1 MTERIFPHNPD
12 VERAIIA
19 AMVMDAEALQVGL
32 HRLSAMDFYS
42 PSHQKIFEAIQLL
55 ETEGSVVDLTLLS
68 ERLRMNGVLEQVGGV
83 PSLAGILQSAATSAN
98 IEYHIGILKEKSGYQ
113 EIIRQGTR
121 AVDRAFAEE
130 DKPSEIFLALSDS
143 LINVSLNGQA
153 EQMKPIGDYLGAV
166 LEEIELGRK
175 SKTFLYGVE
184 SGIVPLDYYIGGFP
198 AGDLSIIAARTG
210 IGKTVLA
217 NQIAENMTR
226 VGKRVCFFPLE
237 MNRKRMM
244 MRLLTQASGIS
255 TSHRGL
261 KYMTDEDYQRIVAAA
276 NNISD
281 FPLFYYDGTITL
293 SGLLSYVKLMHKRF
307 PIDAVIVDYLQLVG
321 VPVSQRTRENDV
333 SNISRGLKNL
343 SREMDIPV
351 IALSQFSRRADDD
364 REPRMSDLR
373 ESGAIEQD
381 AGLIVFIHRK
391 AQKKNEEGDSVLED
405 ETKISVVKYRHGST
419 GSFRAKFNKTYLRF
433 DPVDDWHKEAPPDYQ
448 DKVGVQDDL
457 PF

>member
-19 AMVMDAEALQVGL
+19 AMVMDDEALQVGL

-130 DKPSEIFLALSDS
+130 DKPSEIFRALSDS

-226 VGKRVCFFPLE
+226 VGKR
-237 MNRKRMM
+237 
-244 MRLLTQASGIS
+244 
-255 TSHRGL
+255 
-261 KYMTDEDYQRIVAAA
+261 
-276 NNISD
+276 
-281 FPLFYYDGTITL
+281 
-293 SGLLSYVKLMHKRF
+293 
-307 PIDAVIVDYLQLVG
+307 
-321 VPVSQRTRENDV
+321 
-333 SNISRGLKNL
+333 
-343 SREMDIPV
+343 
-351 IALSQFSRRADDD
+351 
-364 REPRMSDLR
+364 
-373 ESGAIEQD
+373 
-381 AGLIVFIHRK
+381 
-391 AQKKNEEGDSVLED
+391 
-405 ETKISVVKYRHGST
+405 
-419 GSFRAKFNKTYLRF
+419 
-433 DPVDDWHKEAPPDYQ
+433 
-448 DKVGVQDDL
+448 
-457 PF
+457 